1 MQVMERAKL
10 DKINEDT
17 FSLES
22 ISCVYTQAPDCE
34 EGVNGN
40 VQALK
45 LETVSNG
52 VESFIRMSLPDGG
65 HWSIEGKEDLNKLFD
80 THNAYLIDF
89 SEVKGQENIKRAL
102 EIAAAGR
109 S

>member
-1 MQVMERAKL
+1 MKKNGLLMQVMERAKL
-10 DKINEDT
+10 DKINKDT

-34 EGVNGN
+34 EGANGN

-52 VESFIRMSLPDGG
+52 IESFIRMSLPDGG
-65 HWSIEGKEDLNKLFD
+65 YWSIGGKEDLNKLFD
-80 THNAYLIDF
+80 DF
-89 SEVKGQENIKRAL
+89 YSRFEFKNETD
-102 EIAAAGR
+102 
-109 S
+109 

>member
-1 MQVMERAKL
+1 MKKNGLVMKVMERAKL
-10 DKINEDT
+10 DKINEGT

-34 EGVNGN
+34 DGVNGN

-52 VESFIRMSLPDGG
+52 VNSFIRMSLPDGG
-65 HWSIEGKEDLNKLFD
+65 HWSIEGEEDIDKLFK
-80 THNAYLIDF
+80 DF
-89 SEVKGQENIKRAL
+89 YSRFEFEN
-102 EIAAAGR
+102 ETD
-109 S
+109 

>member
-1 MQVMERAKL
+1 MKKNGLLMQVMERAKL

-80 THNAYLIDF
+80 DF
-89 SEVKGQENIKRAL
+89 YSRFEFKNETD
-102 EIAAAGR
+102 
-109 S
+109 

>member
-1 MQVMERAKL
+1 MKKDGLLMQVMERAKL

-52 VESFIRMSLPDGG
+52 VESFIRISLPDGG
-65 HWSIEGKEDLNKLFD
+65 HWSIEGKEDIDKLF
-80 THNAYLIDF
+80 NDF
-89 SEVKGQENIKRAL
+89 YSRFEFEN
-102 EIAAAGR
+102 ETD
-109 S
+109 

>member
-1 MQVMERAKL
+1 MKKDGLLMQVMERAKL

-52 VESFIRMSLPDGG
+52 VESFIRISLPDGG
-65 HWSIEGKEDLNKLFD
+65 HWSIEGKEDIDKLF
-80 THNAYLIDF
+80 NDF
-89 SEVKGQENIKRAL
+89 YSRFEFKNETN
-102 EIAAAGR
+102 
-109 S
+109 

>member
-1 MQVMERAKL
+1 MKKNGLGMKVMERAKL

-52 VESFIRMSLPDGG
+52 VGSFIRISLPDGG
-65 HWSIEGKEDLNKLFD
+65 HWSIEGKEDIDKLF
-80 THNAYLIDF
+80 NDF
-89 SEVKGQENIKRAL
+89 YSRFEFKNETN
-102 EIAAAGR
+102 
-109 S
+109 